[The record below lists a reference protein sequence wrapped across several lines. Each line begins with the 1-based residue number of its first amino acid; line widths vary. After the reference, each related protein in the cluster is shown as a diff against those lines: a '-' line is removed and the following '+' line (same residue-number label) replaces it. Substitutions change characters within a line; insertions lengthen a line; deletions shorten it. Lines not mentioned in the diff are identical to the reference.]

1 MYTYEMV
8 GLADQNGKE
17 YECEYGTYSSAD
29 GFKFNESVNSIVE
42 DKGWREI
49 VNILFHDNLWKLKKD
64 PVKRM
69 TQDEL
74 EEILGYKV
82 QIVDPQPDKEEIDEK
97 HRKTVDD
104 TVRFFKDFFNLDV
117 DPEDYY

>member
-17 YECEYGTYSSAD
+17 YECEYGTYSLAD

-64 PVKRM
+64 PIKRM

-117 DPEDYY
+117 DPKDYY

>member
-17 YECEYGTYSSAD
+17 YECEYGTYSLAD
-29 GFKFNESVNSIVE
+29 GFRFNESVDPIVK

-82 QIVDPQPDKEEIDEK
+82 QIIDPQPDKEEIDEK
-97 HRKTVDD
+97 HRKAVDD
-104 TVRFFKDFFNLDV
+104 TVRFLKDFFNLDV
-117 DPEDYY
+117 DPKDYY